1 MPGRQR
7 KSASAKFV
15 FSAGTPQKVK
25 TFWGESILWMKKV
38 LNEEGIHVSKVT
50 IHYHTGEAKNKC
62 PLGEADSDDAT
73 FMLCT
78 HRYDYD
84 TMLHEM
90 AHVVT
95 PGLHSKAWA
104 TKFLELINKHLE
116 GQDLVRAL
124 YAAHRDYPSCAALIG
139 DVYDI

>member
-1 MPGRQR
+1 MPGQKN
-7 KSASAKFV
+7 KSASTKFV

-25 TFWGESILWMKKV
+25 AFWGPSILWIRAV
-38 LNEEGIHVSKVT
+38 LDREGIIVNKVT
-50 IHYHTGEAKNKC
+50 IHHHNAKEKNKC
-62 PLGEADSDDAT
+62 PLGEADSTDAT

-84 TMLHEM
+84 TFLHEI
-90 AHVVT
+90 AHVVS
-95 PGLHSKAWA
+95 PGVHGKVWA
-104 TKFLELINKHLE
+104 AKFLELIHRYLS

-124 YAAHRDYPSCAALIG
+124 YSAHRDYPSCAALIG

>member
-1 MPGRQR
+1 MPGRQV
-7 KSASAKFV
+7 KSASVKFV
-15 FSAGTPQKVK
+15 FSAGTPRKVK
-25 TFWGESILWMKKV
+25 AFWGESILWMKDV
-38 LNEEGIHVSKVT
+38 LAKEGIRVSKVT
-50 IHYHTGEAKNKC
+50 IHYHVGNEKNKC
-62 PLGEADSDDAT
+62 PLGEADSDYAT

-84 TMLHEM
+84 TMLHEI
-90 AHVVT
+90 AHVTT
-95 PGLHSKAWA
+95 PGLHGKVWA
-104 TKFLELINKHLE
+104 ARFLELINKYLH